1 MRWLK
6 LEKNSKEQ
14 IWNRKNGKIMNQ
26 KRLGKTDLM
35 VNPIGLGCM
44 GLSHAYGAAKSQDEA
59 IDFLK
64 ESFKTGYNFFD
75 TAEVYTGKTSD
86 GVISNNEEL
95 VGMALNEVR
104 DDVVIASKF
113 GITIEGITPTPDAS
127 PESIQKSIESTLKR
141 LNIDCLDLYYQHRID
156 PKVEPEIVAEEMQ
169 KLIDE
174 GLIKSWGISEV
185 NEEYLRRANEV
196 CPVTA
201 IQNRYSML
209 ARWHE
214 GMFPVCE
221 EFDITF
227 VAFSPMANGFLTG
240 LYNADSK
247 FDNLDYRNDMPQYTE
262 RGFESA
268 KKLIE
273 LLNGIA
279 DEKNATPAQISLA
292 WMMCKKDYIIPIP
305 GTTSIKN
312 MGSNF
317 KAANVSLSSSTIA
330 EIDEL
335 LDSLDVPVFEGH

>member
-1 MRWLK
+1 
-6 LEKNSKEQ
+6 
-14 IWNRKNGKIMNQ
+14 MNQ
-26 KRLGKTDLM
+26 KRLGKTDLRI
-35 VNPIGLGCM
+35 NPVGLGCM
-44 GLSHAYGAAKSQDEA
+44 GLSHAYGAAKSQDESVE
-59 IDFLK
+59 FLK
-64 ESFKTGYNFFD
+64 KSFKTGYDFFD

-86 GVISNNEEL
+86 GIRSNNEEL

-113 GITIEGITPTPDAS
+113 GITIDGITPTPDAS
-127 PESIQKSIESTLKR
+127 PESIQKSIEGTLKR
-141 LNIDCLDLYYQHRID
+141 LNIDYLDLYYQHRID
-156 PKVEPEIVAEEMQ
+156 PKVEPEIVAREMQ

-174 GLIKSWGISEV
+174 GLIKAWGISEA

-196 CPVTA
+196 CQVTA

-214 GMFPVCE
+214 NLFPICE
-221 EFDITF
+221 ELDISF

-240 LYNADSK
+240 MYNKDSK
-247 FDNLDYRNDMPQYTE
+247 FDKLDYRNDMPQYTE
-262 RGFESA
+262 NGFKNA

-273 LLNGIA
+273 LLNGLA
-279 DEKNATPAQISLA
+279 DEKDATPAQISLA

-312 MGSNF
+312 MKSNF
-317 KAANVSLSSSTIA
+317 KAANVKLSSSTIT

-335 LDSLDVPVFEGH
+335 LDLLDIPVFGGH